1 MAGHPKKGL
10 RTKAR
15 LIFLDESGFSERPSV
30 RRTWAP
36 KGETPI
42 IRSTGSWQVRS
53 VTGAIGCTPR
63 GQKPRLFFKF
73 SRRTITA
80 PEVIRFLH
88 QLRRH
93 TRGKVILLWDGL
105 PGHRAKLVQ
114 RFVIANRSWLTTER
128 FPAYAPEL
136 NPVEYLWAAV
146 KTKDT
151 ANCSPTTLADMDR
164 RIRHGVRRL
173 RRQPNVL
180 TGCLRA
186 SGLFTKLS

>member
-1 MAGHPKKGL
+1 M
-10 RTKAR
+10 
-15 LIFLDESGFSERPSV
+15 IFLDESGFSERPTV

-36 KGETPI
+36 RGKTPI

-63 GQKPRLFFKF
+63 GTRPRLYFKF
-73 SRRTITA
+73 SPRTITA
-80 PEVIRFLH
+80 PEVIRFLR

-93 TRGKVILLWDGL
+93 TRGNVILLWDGL
-105 PGHRAKLVQ
+105 PGHRAKVVQ
-114 RFVIANRSWLTTER
+114 HFKAANRSWLTTER

-136 NPVEYLWAAV
+136 NPVEYLWSAL
-146 KTKDT
+146 KTRDT
-151 ANCSPTTLADMDR
+151 ANCSPHTLADLDR

-173 RRQPNVL
+173 RRRSDVL

-186 SGLFTKLS
+186 SGLFTKHC